1 MGALW
6 TGILA
11 TYAAV
16 VSTVS
21 AGWAM
26 YTWKRE
32 HSARVQVSLSLALV
46 AISQEPEFCV
56 AVKVHNDSTFPVR
69 VTGVGIEIPQKSSM
83 FFVNLIK
90 GGSRLNDSIEPRDTA
105 NFLHLAAPIE
115 SKISLHNPLVA
126 FAETPVGRFRSKQTR
141 LRAEGF
147 TLD

>member
-1 MGALW
+1 
-6 TGILA
+6 
-11 TYAAV
+11 
-16 VSTVS
+16 
-21 AGWAM
+21 
-26 YTWKRE
+26 
-32 HSARVQVSLSLALV
+32 V